1 LFLQYRLEEPK
12 MKEQGLTSQGSTEE
26 QAMTAINWLATQ
38 LAWEQRLVELRA
50 DERPVR
56 LQERLQ
62 AGHAAEAPKA
72 A

>member
-1 LFLQYRLEEPK
+1 LCLQYRLEEPK
-12 MKEQGLTSQGSTEE
+12 VKEQGLTSQGSTEE

-50 DERPVR
+50 DERPAK

-62 AGHAAEAPKA
+62 VRTADKTPKA